1 MNKKVLVI
9 AGATASGKSALAV
22 KLAKDLNG
30 EIISGDSI
38 QVYRGLDIGSG
49 KIKEEEMEGV
59 RHHLIDIKDPGDTY
73 SVYEFQKMG
82 REALEDID
90 QRGSLPIL
98 CGGTGLYIKAL
109 IYDYEFKTEEGASKT
124 YDDID
129 DLSLHQMLEKID
141 PVSALKIHPNN
152 RRRVLRALNYYE
164 KNKEPLSFNKTQKA
178 LYDALILALD
188 MPRDQLYQRIDKR
201 IDQMIK
207 AGLLKEVEELLKK
220 GVSFDD
226 QAMKGIGYREFKA
239 YFDQE
244 KTLDEVIAK
253 IKSDSHNFAKRQ
265 YTWLRHQLKV
275 EWIAYDE
282 SYEHILERVQGW
294 LDGRSAA

>member
-178 LYDALILALD
+178 MYDALILALD

>member
-82 REALEDID
+82 REALEDIN

-178 LYDALILALD
+178 MYDALILALD
-188 MPRDQLYQRIDKR
+188 MPRDQLYQRIDER

-294 LDGRSAA
+294 LDGRSTA

>member
-109 IYDYEFKTEEGASKT
+109 IYDYEFKTEEGAYKT

-141 PVSALKIHPNN
+141 PVSALNIHPNN

-164 KNKEPLSFNKTQKA
+164 KNKMPLSFNKTQKA
-178 LYDALILALD
+178 MYDALILALD
-188 MPRDQLYQRIDKR
+188 MPRDQLYQRIDER